1 MEDDFYA
8 SIKLN
13 TGEEIFARV
22 LPCDEENKITLI
34 VTNPIMITSIK
45 GRGDSSGYKI
55 EPWMK
60 TTTEDMFI
68 IHMNNVIT
76 MTETNDLEMIMI
88 HQSFVRRI
96 EDMKNNRHSVSRK
109 MGYIANV
116 NDAKELLEKIYKNS
130 QISLRDSFLRKLI
143 LLYNYFSNIEALTD
157 SQNPQAYYTY
167 IPIGLSSGCYFKD
180 YVL

>member
-1 MEDDFYA
+1 MNSMPSFTYENTILLDDGIYTNVNLT
-8 SIKLN
+8 IDN
-13 TGEEIFARV
+13 VGTI
-22 LPCDEENKITLI
+22 
-34 VTNPIMITSIK
+34 TNPIIITSVK

-130 QISLRDSFLRKLI
+130 
-143 LLYNYFSNIEALTD
+143 
-157 SQNPQAYYTY
+157 
-167 IPIGLSSGCYFKD
+167 
-180 YVL
+180 

>member
-34 VTNPIMITSIK
+34 VTSPIMITSVK

-60 TTTEDMFI
+60 TTTEDMFVI
-68 IHMNNVIT
+68 KMDDIIT
-76 MTETNDLEMIMI
+76 MSETSDIEMIMI
-88 HQSFVRRI
+88 HQSFVQRI
-96 EDMKNNRHSVSRK
+96 DDIKNQRPNISRK
-109 MGYIANV
+109 MGYLANV
-116 NDAKELLEKIYKNS
+116 NDAKELLEKIFKNS
-130 QISLRDSFLRKLI
+130 QISLRDSFLRKQI
-143 LLYNYFSNIEALTD
+143 L
-157 SQNPQAYYTY
+157 
-167 IPIGLSSGCYFKD
+167 
-180 YVL
+180 